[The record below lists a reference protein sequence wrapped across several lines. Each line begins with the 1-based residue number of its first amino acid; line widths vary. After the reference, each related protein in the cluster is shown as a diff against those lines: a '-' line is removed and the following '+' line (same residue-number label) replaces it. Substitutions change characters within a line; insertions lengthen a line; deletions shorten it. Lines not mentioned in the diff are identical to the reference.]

1 MLSNVPYSHYSHRFH
16 DMHSFRS
23 LQNPSCCKVFPFIW
37 QCMFLGFG
45 RIFKASTRHL
55 WVDSVRVCL
64 LIKHPG
70 NLTYTSLTREA
81 EAFMYTS
88 TGQTEERQKE
98 KQKQAET
105 SRDCFLCFDIILP
118 CFVKSLQCACSHSL
132 MLSVNWKAQ
141 RRLLGQGYT
150 HSGKKKRRGEGGW
163 VKCSDC
169 SMVAVL
175 ATFTSNW

>member
-16 DMHSFRS
+16 DMHSLRS

-37 QCMFLGFG
+37 QCVFLGFG

-70 NLTYTSLTREA
+70 NLAYTSLTREA
-81 EAFMYTS
+81 EAFMYSS
-88 TGQTEERQKE
+88 TGQRQKE

-118 CFVKSLQCACSHSL
+118 CFVKSLQCACSHHL
-132 MLSVNWKAQ
+132 CCWWTERPREDCLAKATHTLGRKKEEEKEDELSVVIVAWWLCW
-141 RRLLGQGYT
+141 LLLSQIDR
-150 HSGKKKRRGEGGW
+150 S
-163 VKCSDC
+163 
-169 SMVAVL
+169 
-175 ATFTSNW
+175 

>member
-1 MLSNVPYSHYSHRFH
+1 MSTSMSFPTGCLVANWKKHIYPSICKFVSFMLSNVPYSHYSHRFH
-16 DMHSFRS
+16 DMHSFIS

-37 QCMFLGFG
+37 QCMLLGFG

-70 NLTYTSLTREA
+70 NLAYTSLTREA

-105 SRDCFLCFDIILP
+105 SRDCFLCFYIILP
-118 CFVKSLQCACSHSL
+118 SFVKSLQCACSHSL
-132 MLSVNWKAQ
+132 MLLVN
-141 RRLLGQGYT
+141 
-150 HSGKKKRRGEGGW
+150 
-163 VKCSDC
+163 
-169 SMVAVL
+169 
-175 ATFTSNW
+175 